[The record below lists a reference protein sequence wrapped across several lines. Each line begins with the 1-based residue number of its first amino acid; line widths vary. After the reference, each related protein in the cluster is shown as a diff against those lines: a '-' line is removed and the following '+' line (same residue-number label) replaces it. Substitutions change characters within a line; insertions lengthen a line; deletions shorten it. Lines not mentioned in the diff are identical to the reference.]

1 MSAAFASTITR
12 PAAVEAASRIVFL
25 HGFPT
30 SSHIWRDVVP
40 MLPAG
45 RRVVVVD
52 LLGYGRSDRPEG
64 RDLSIKGHA
73 ERVLALLDVLRISYA
88 TIVGHDLGG
97 GIAQYL
103 AVRYPTRVARLALIS
118 SVAFD
123 SWPTREVRLVKA
135 TLPLTRYLPATWVA
149 SVLRSDLLRGYSDE
163 QRGGHSVDMYI
174 RPFEGAEGRD
184 TLVEHLDALDPDET
198 EALAPRLKDIVAP
211 TAIITGAH
219 DPFLGISVAERLHA
233 EIPGLHARGDRGCAS
248 LRPRGRTA
256 ARGGSAGESW
266 WRGEHAARDL
276 SRDGRSAPR
285 QRAREIRSR
294 ERGAQ
299 GGTARRGGRS
309 SCARISPRTTTRG
322 TDSDDSRWRSRSSD
336 AWMKPKDALRAGDRG
351 SEALRSSEHG
361 GGVRGAARGAGGGLS
376 ATAAPPS
383 PCSAHRS
390 RS

>member
-1 MSAAFASTITR
+1 MRGEFVDVGGVRLYYYAAGSGGGGE
-12 PAAVEAASRIVFL
+12 PLVFL

-184 TLVEHLDALDPDET
+184 TLVEHLDALDRDET

-219 DPFLGISVAERLHA
+219 DPYLGISVAERLHA
-233 EIPGLHARGDRGCAS
+233 EIPGSTLEVIADVRHFVPELAPQRVADLLGELVAR
-248 LRPRGRTA
+248 
-256 ARGGSAGESW
+256 
-266 WRGEHAARDL
+266 
-276 SRDGRSAPR
+276 
-285 QRAREIRSR
+285 
-294 ERGAQ
+294 
-299 GGTARRGGRS
+299 
-309 SCARISPRTTTRG
+309 
-322 TDSDDSRWRSRSSD
+322 
-336 AWMKPKDALRAGDRG
+336 
-351 SEALRSSEHG
+351 
-361 GGVRGAARGAGGGLS
+361 
-376 ATAAPPS
+376 
-383 PCSAHRS
+383 
-390 RS
+390 